1 MLKNFVAVFVFYLIS
16 SSSGSNPQDDEI
28 NRIVGGSKVT
38 TPIPYQVSLQFSR
51 DGRFSHF
58 CGGSI
63 ISEEHVLTAAH
74 CLNGQ
79 NKDKITVQAGIMNLK
94 EKSGT
99 RHKVENFVIHTNYE
113 ELVRNDIAV
122 MKVSPP
128 FKMDGKSVNSISY
141 KLSEKLGGAQPVML
155 TGWGSISMSI
165 FGPFPEDLQYIKLQT
180 LTNEECNQRGF
191 NVTETEICAF
201 KRPLNGACAG
211 DSGGPLVTDDQS
223 TVVGVVSYGTA
234 ICGLGYP
241 DVYTRV
247 SVLSDWIDEQV
258 KSL

>member
-1 MLKNFVAVFVFYLIS
+1 MLKSLILFISYLIS
-16 SSSGSNPQDDEI
+16 FSCASSYQDVEG

-38 TPIPYQVSLQFSR
+38 TPIAYQVSLQFSR
-51 DGRFSHF
+51 NDRYSHF

-63 ISEEHVLTAAH
+63 ISKEHVLTAAH

-79 NKDKITVQAGIMNLK
+79 NKDKVTVQAGIMNLK
-94 EKSGT
+94 EKSGS
-99 RHKVENFVIHTNYE
+99 RHKVENFSIHTNYE

-122 MKVSPP
+122 MKISPP
-128 FKMDGKSVNSISY
+128 FNMDGESVNSISY
-141 KLSEKLGGAQPVML
+141 KLKEKLGGGQPVML
-155 TGWGSISMSI
+155 TGWGSTSMSI
-165 FGPFPEDLQYIKLQT
+165 FGPFPEHLQYIKLET
-180 LTNEECNQRGF
+180 LTNEECIDRGF
-191 NVTETEICAF
+191 NVTETEICAY

-247 SVLSDWIDEQV
+247 SVLTDWIDEQV

>member
-1 MLKNFVAVFVFYLIS
+1 MWINFSIVLFVCATLS
-16 SSSGSNPQDDEI
+16 SASNHQEDEH

-38 TPIPYQVSLQFSR
+38 TPIPYQVSLQFAR
-51 DGRFSHF
+51 DGKFSHF

-79 NKDKITVQAGIMNLK
+79 NKDKITVFAGVMSLK
-94 EKSGT
+94 EASGS
-99 RHKVENFVIHTNYE
+99 RHKVENFAIHTSYE

-122 MKVSPP
+122 MKISPP

-141 KLSEKLGGAQPVML
+141 KISEKLGGGQPVML
-155 TGWGSISMSI
+155 TGWGSTSMSI

-211 DSGGPLVTDDQS
+211 DSGGPLVTEDQS

-247 SVLSDWIDEQV
+247 SVLTDWIDEQM